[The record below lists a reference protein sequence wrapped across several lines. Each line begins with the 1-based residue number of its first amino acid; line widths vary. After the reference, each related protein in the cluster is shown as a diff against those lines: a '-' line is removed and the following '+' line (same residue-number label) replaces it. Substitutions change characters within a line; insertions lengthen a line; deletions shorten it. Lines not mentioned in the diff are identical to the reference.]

1 MIPMKSIDSSL
12 FKISAFRIMSVPE
25 QDWHYEI
32 VADQE
37 QTCDYTNEAIY
48 RGDKFITVQ
57 FQHGLI
63 EHTYSQPVCEQIFDP
78 LMDLFSKYSLQQIAE
93 LHAALQEHLAPAA
106 RVPGQYHVNAQ

>member
-1 MIPMKSIDSSL
+1 
-12 FKISAFRIMSVPE
+12 MSVPE